1 MVLVLWFVASG
12 VLLYTAR
19 GRTVD
24 GINRLEDAGEQL
36 TGPGILRGEGQD
48 ALAAAFE
55 DFEAAKGSASSP
67 MAPFVIDP
75 DAPGG
80 VTLLP
85 EPVRATFST
94 A

>member
-67 MAPFVIDP
+67 ILEPWSVVPRSASPRR
-75 DAPGG
+75 APGVHDG
-80 VTLLP
+80 
-85 EPVRATFST
+85 R
-94 A
+94 